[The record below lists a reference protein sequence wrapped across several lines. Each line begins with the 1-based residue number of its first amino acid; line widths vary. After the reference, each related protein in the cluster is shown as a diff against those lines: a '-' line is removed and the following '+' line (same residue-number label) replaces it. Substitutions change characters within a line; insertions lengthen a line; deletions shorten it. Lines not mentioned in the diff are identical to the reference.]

1 LEAHPLVPVKS
12 KRARQETVI
21 PALKAWGS
29 PSKDL
34 LISLLPD
41 FPGSHGEDFHEEVI
55 GEVLLCFLDGVEEM
69 KVMVPGDLKT
79 VPTFIAKGTLEN

>member
-1 LEAHPLVPVKS
+1 LVPVKS
-12 KRARQETVI
+12 VHLAKRARQETVL

-29 PSKDL
+29 PSKEL
-34 LISLLPD
+34 LILLLPD

-69 KVMVPGDLKT
+69 KVMVPGDLKI